1 MIRNESSI
9 VEMMSSAQRDL
20 EELKQTQTGGGVIP
34 DGSITTTKLA
44 DGAVTSAKL
53 ASNAVTSGKINSN
66 AVTSDKINSGAVTT
80 AKLADANVTDVKL
93 AHDADF
99 LTEHRIGMFDG
110 RPLYRLTIQA
120 TSGSSTNAV
129 KYIKTFAMNNWYEV
143 ISLYGVIYQTDRL
156 TAFPMDGSHD
166 RPFLGGAVSGTN
178 YQIYEQHP
186 AAFYNS
192 KTCRITIEYTKA
204 S

>member
-1 MIRNESSI
+1 MIRTEDNLADMI
-9 VEMMSSAQRDL
+9 ARIQRDL
-20 EELKQTQTGGGVIP
+20 DELKTAQGSSYVIP
-34 DGSITTTKLA
+34 D
-44 DGAVTSAKL
+44 
-53 ASNAVTSGKINSN
+53 
-66 AVTSDKINSGAVTT
+66 GAVTT
-80 AKLADANVTDVKL
+80 AKLADSAVTTAKINGSAVTTAKINDSAVTTAKVADGAITQAKL

-99 LTEHRIGMFDG
+99 LTEQRIGMFDG

-129 KYIKTFAMNNWYEV
+129 NYIKTFAMDSWYEV

-156 TAFPMDGSHD
+156 TAFPMDGSYD

-186 AAFYNS
+186 NSFYNS
-192 KTCRITIEYTKA
+192 KTCRITLEYTKVVA
-204 S
+204 

>member
-9 VEMMSSAQRDL
+9 VDMMSGTQRDL

-34 DGSITTTKLA
+34 DGSITTNKLA
-44 DGAVTSAKL
+44 DGAVTSAKIN
-53 ASNAVTSGKINSN
+53 SYAVTSSKIDGSAVTTGKING
-66 AVTSDKINSGAVTT
+66 GAVTT
-80 AKLADANVTDVKL
+80 AKIADANVTDVKL

-99 LTEHRIGMFDG
+99 LTEQRIGMFDG
-110 RPLYRLTIQA
+110 RPLYRLIIQA
-120 TSGSSTNAV
+120 TTGSSTNAV
-129 KYIKTFAMNNWYEV
+129 NYIKTFAMSNWYEV
-143 ISLYGVIYQTDRL
+143 ISIYGVVYQTDRL
-156 TAFPMDGSHD
+156 TAFPMDGSYD
-166 RPFLGGAVSGTN
+166 RPLLGGAVSGTN

-186 AAFYNS
+186 NSFYSS

>member
-9 VEMMSSAQRDL
+9 VDMMSGTQRDL

-34 DGSITTTKLA
+34 DGSITTNKLA
-44 DGAVTSAKL
+44 DGAVTSAKIN
-53 ASNAVTSGKINSN
+53 SYAVTSSKIDGSAVTTGKING
-66 AVTSDKINSGAVTT
+66 GAVTT
-80 AKLADANVTDVKL
+80 AKIADANVTDVKL

-99 LTEHRIGMFDG
+99 LTEQRIGMFDG
-110 RPLYRLTIQA
+110 RPLYRLIIQA
-120 TSGSSTNAV
+120 TTGSKTNAV
-129 KYIKTFAMNNWYEV
+129 NYIKTFAMSNWYEV

-178 YQIYEQHP
+178 YQVYEQHP
-186 AAFYNS
+186 NSFYNS
-192 KTCRITIEYTKA
+192 KTCRVTIEYTKA